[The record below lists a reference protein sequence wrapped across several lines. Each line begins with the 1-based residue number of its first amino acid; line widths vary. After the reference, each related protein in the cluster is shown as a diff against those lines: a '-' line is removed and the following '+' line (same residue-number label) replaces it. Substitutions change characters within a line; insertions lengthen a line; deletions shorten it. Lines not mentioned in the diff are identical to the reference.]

1 VEKDGVAVLVGFAVG
16 AFSLVVAGT
25 VVIGLMHAFFLL
37 LAGLTGTG

>member
-1 VEKDGVAVLVGFAVG
+1 VLVGVAVG

-25 VVIGLMHAFFLL
+25 VVIGLLHAFLLL